1 MITKKT
7 FLGLLS
13 VLICGFLNAQNT
25 NLAISYGLGK
35 SRLLENGQNQ
45 TFSTSATSSLINL
58 SITRRI
64 KSNGVF
70 IVDIGSVNTFTDKQN
85 VYTLTVNNS
94 PIIKIQGRYQRQ
106 MIYTLFGIGSYWG
119 SEKFSFIPSLQV
131 GLGHSGKNNFRELT
145 IGSITEADNSEY
157 LLGRASLAYNINI
170 GFGLFLK

>member
-106 MIYTLFGIGSYWG
+106 MIYTLFGIGSY
-119 SEKFSFIPSLQV
+119 
-131 GLGHSGKNNFRELT
+131 
-145 IGSITEADNSEY
+145 
-157 LLGRASLAYNINI
+157 
-170 GFGLFLK
+170 